1 MEGGV
6 QRIDDTPI
14 HKAVREGFVNMII
27 HADYLM
33 DAGVLKV
40 IKRSDSFEFTNP
52 GILKLPLED
61 IYRGGNSKSRNP
73 HMQTM
78 LRLVGF
84 GDNAGS
90 GFPTILD
97 VWKSEGWIKP
107 ELIEDTNLDQ
117 VTLVM
122 KMEKE
127 SAEKSAESAD
137 SKIMERMDLSERYQQ
152 ILAIMEAGIE
162 YSTKQV
168 AERIGLKGPR
178 TRQLLNE
185 LVDKELLA
193 CTGTTKRRRYI
204 KPVD

>member
-1 MEGGV
+1 M
-6 QRIDDTPI
+6 QSIDDTPV

-40 IKRSDSFEFTNP
+40 IKRSDAFEFTNP
-52 GILKLPLED
+52 GILKLSLED

-97 VWKSEGWIKP
+97 VWKSQGWIKP

-127 SAEKSAESAD
+127 SDDESSEKSAD
-137 SKIMERMDLSERYQQ
+137 SKKMKAIGLSERQKQ
-152 ILAIMEAGIE
+152 ILAYMDAGVE
-162 YSTKQV
+162 YSTEQV
-168 AERIGLKGPR
+168 AEKIGLKGPR

-185 LVDKELLA
+185 LVNMELLA
-193 CTGTTKRRRYI
+193 CIGTTKKRRYI
-204 KPVD
+204 KL

>member
-1 MEGGV
+1 M
-6 QRIDDTPI
+6 
-14 HKAVREGFVNMII
+14 H
-27 HADYLM
+27 
-33 DAGVLKV
+33 AGVLKV

-90 GFPTILD
+90 GFPTILA

-127 SAEKSAESAD
+127 SDDKSAEKSAENSAENSAD
-137 SKIMERMDLSERYQQ
+137 LKNREGMALSERHQQ

-162 YSTKQV
+162 YSTEQV
-168 AERIGLKGPR
+168 AEKIGLKGPR

-185 LVDKELLA
+185 LVNKELLA
-193 CTGTTKRRRYI
+193 CIGTTKRRRYI

>member
-1 MEGGV
+1 
-6 QRIDDTPI
+6 
-14 HKAVREGFVNMII
+14 
-27 HADYLM
+27 
-33 DAGVLKV
+33 
-40 IKRSDSFEFTNP
+40 
-52 GILKLPLED
+52 
-61 IYRGGNSKSRNP
+61 
-73 HMQTM
+73 MQTM

-127 SAEKSAESAD
+127 SAEKSAD

-152 ILAIMEAGIE
+152 IFVLWQG
-162 YSTKQV
+162 
-168 AERIGLKGPR
+168 
-178 TRQLLNE
+178 
-185 LVDKELLA
+185 
-193 CTGTTKRRRYI
+193 
-204 KPVD
+204 